1 MSNGF
6 FSAPPAQNEPI
17 KSYIEGS
24 PERRELRAALRH
36 LHAQETEIPLVLG
49 DRKVMTPQTS
59 RVVSPHAHRKEIARH
74 ALATVEHVHGAIQS
88 AVDAQRSWSSMPWWD
103 RAAIFLKAADLLAGP
118 YRAEMNAATMMGQSK
133 TIFQAEIDA
142 ACELADF
149 WRFNVAYMERIYKD
163 QPLSTP
169 GTWNRVSYRGLE
181 GFVFAV
187 TPFNFTSVALNLA
200 SAPALMGS
208 TVVWK
213 PAHTALLANWVGL
226 KILEEAGLPPGVI
239 NMVMGDPQQIGQTVL
254 RHRDLAGIHFTGST
268 NTFNT
273 LWAQVGQNI
282 AHYRTYPRLVGET
295 GGKDFIMAHP
305 SADLAALETAL
316 IRGAFEYQGQKCS
329 AASRAYIPASL
340 WKKLK
345 DPLLEKVAALKMG
358 TPEDFSNFLGAVIDD
373 KAFNRIHK
381 ALETVRH
388 SSEAKILVGGEAQS
402 DEGYFIRPTIV
413 EAAKADY
420 FTMKEELFGP
430 VLTVHVFDDRNFDDV
445 LAQCEATSP
454 YGLTGAIFAQDR
466 RVIGDM
472 TARLEYAAGNFYIND
487 KPTGAMVG
495 QQPFGGSRAS
505 GTNDKA
511 GSALN
516 LLRWTS
522 VRTLK
527 ETFVPPRS
535 YEYPFMAGNPL
546 T

>member
-24 PERRELRAALRH
+24 SERRELRTTLSKLRSTV
-36 LHAQETEIPLVLG
+36 TEIPLVLG
-49 DRKVMTPQTS
+49 DQKIMTPQTG
-59 RVVSPHAHRKEIARH
+59 RVVSPHAHRTEIARH
-74 ALATVEHVHGAIQS
+74 ALATEEHVNHAIQS
-88 AVDAQRSWSSMPWWD
+88 AVKTQREWSSMPWWD
-103 RAAIFLKAADLLAGP
+103 RAAIFLKAADLLSGP

-149 WRFNVAYMERIYKD
+149 WRFNVAFMERIYKD
-163 QPLSTP
+163 QPLSAP

-200 SAPALMGS
+200 SSPALMGS

-239 NMVMGDPQQIGQTVL
+239 NLVMGDAQQIGHRVL
-254 RHRDLAGIHFTGST
+254 RDRDLAGIHFTGST

-273 LWAQVGQNI
+273 LWSQVGQNI
-282 AHYRTYPRLVGET
+282 SHYRTYPRVVGET
-295 GGKDFIMAHP
+295 GGKDFIIAHP

-329 AASRAYIPASL
+329 AASRAYIPTSI
-340 WKKLK
+340 WKKIK
-345 DPLLEKVAALKMG
+345 EPLLEKVSALKVG
-358 TPEDFSNFLGAVIDD
+358 SPENFANFLGAVIDEN
-373 KAFNRIHK
+373 AFNRIHK
-381 ALETVRH
+381 AIENARH
-388 SSEAKILVGGEAQS
+388 GSDAKILVGGEANRE
-402 DEGYFIRPTIV
+402 EGYFIRPTII
-413 EAAKADY
+413 EAAHSDY
-420 FTMKEELFGP
+420 VTMREELFGP
-430 VLTVHVFDDRNFDDV
+430 VLTVFVFDDRNFDQT
-445 LAQCEATSP
+445 LAACESTSP

-466 RVIGDM
+466 RVISDM
-472 TARLEYAAGNFYIND
+472 TARLEHAAGNFYIND

-495 QQPFGGSRAS
+495 QQPFGGGRAS

-511 GSALN
+511 GSYLN

-527 ETFVPPRS
+527 ETFVPPKS
-535 YEYPFMAGNPL
+535 YGYPFMEGNP
-546 T
+546 TA